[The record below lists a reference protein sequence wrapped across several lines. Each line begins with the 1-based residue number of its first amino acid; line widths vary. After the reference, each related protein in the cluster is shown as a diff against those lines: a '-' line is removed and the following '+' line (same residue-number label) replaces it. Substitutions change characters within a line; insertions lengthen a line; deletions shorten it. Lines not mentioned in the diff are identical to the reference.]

1 MRDAVDELSANAASG
16 GLSLVDVNREG
27 ESKPGLTVKDIAAAG
42 NVNITL
48 PGYWKGKVSTDGLE
62 VVSTDA
68 GSNSYTLKVGGK
80 GYGFFFVK

>member
-1 MRDAVDELSANAASG
+1 
-16 GLSLVDVNREG
+16 
-27 ESKPGLTVKDIAAAG
+27 
-42 NVNITL
+42 
-48 PGYWKGKVSTDGLE
+48 VSTDGLE

>member
-1 MRDAVDELSANAASG
+1 
-16 GLSLVDVNREG
+16 
-27 ESKPGLTVKDIAAAG
+27 
-42 NVNITL
+42 VNITL